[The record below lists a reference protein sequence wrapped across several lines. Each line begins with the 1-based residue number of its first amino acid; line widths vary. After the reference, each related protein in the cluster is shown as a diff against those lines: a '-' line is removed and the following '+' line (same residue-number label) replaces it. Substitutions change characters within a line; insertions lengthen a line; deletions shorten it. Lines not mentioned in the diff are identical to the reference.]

1 MILLVVDTQKGCF
14 NENLYL
20 FETIKKNIKQ
30 LISLARENNVE
41 VVYVQHDDGPGTDLD
56 KSADNY
62 EIYEEFAPRD
72 GEKRFEKNV
81 NSAFHPM
88 TGLTEY
94 LQSKGEK
101 DIMAIGV
108 STDYCM
114 DATVKS
120 GFERGFNIIIPEYTN
135 STYDNPYFDKE
146 AAYHYFNDFM
156 WNKRYAKVISFEQAV
171 QLLQSKDN
179 EKSV

>member
-81 NSAFHPM
+81 NSCS
-88 TGLTEY
+88 L
-94 LQSKGEK
+94 KGK
-101 DIMAIGV
+101 KI
-108 STDYCM
+108 
-114 DATVKS
+114 
-120 GFERGFNIIIPEYTN
+120 
-135 STYDNPYFDKE
+135 
-146 AAYHYFNDFM
+146 
-156 WNKRYAKVISFEQAV
+156 
-171 QLLQSKDN
+171 L
-179 EKSV
+179 